1 MTAVI
6 AWGVV
11 GSIPAALALGVTVW
25 ASRGFSH
32 YKTTPKDLDAVIARR
47 AALQARRA
55 ALKARTR

>member
-6 AWGVV
+6 AWGVIWSV
-11 GSIPAALALGVTVW
+11 PAALALGLIVW

-32 YKTTPKDLDAVIARR
+32 YRTTPQDLNAVIARR

-55 ALKARTR
+55 ATRASTR